1 MSCFYIVKNMENNKL
16 LIENIKEWVSLDN
29 EIRELKKQEKT
40 RKKRQDELS
49 KNLMQIMKS
58 NEIDEFDINKGK
70 IVYKKKNVK
79 KPITKKNLLEIL
91 SKYYNGDLTSATQLN
106 TFIMDNR
113 EETTVETISRTIN
126 S

>member
-1 MSCFYIVKNMENNKL
+1 MENKHL
-16 LIENIKEWVSLDN
+16 LVENIKEWVKMDN

-40 RKKRQDELS
+40 RKKKQDELS
-49 KNLMQIMKS
+49 KKLMEIMKS
-58 NEIDEFDINKGK
+58 NEIDEFDINQGK
-70 IVYKKKNVK
+70 IIYKKKNVK

-91 SKYYNGDLTSATQLN
+91 SKYYNGDLTSASKLN

-113 EETTVETISRTIN
+113 EETIIETITRTMN

>member
-1 MSCFYIVKNMENNKL
+1 MLLYSKNMENKHL
-16 LIENIKEWVSLDN
+16 LIENIKEWVKMDN

-40 RKKRQDELS
+40 RKKKQDELS
-49 KNLMQIMKS
+49 KKLMEIMKS
-58 NEIDEFDINKGK
+58 NEIDEFDINQGK
-70 IVYKKKNVK
+70 IIYKKKNVK

-91 SKYYNGDLTSATQLN
+91 SKYYNGDLTSASKLN

-113 EETTVETISRTIN
+113 EETIIETITRTMN

>member
-1 MSCFYIVKNMENNKL
+1 MENKHL
-16 LIENIKEWVSLDN
+16 LIENIKEWVKMDN

-40 RKKRQDELS
+40 RKKKQDELS
-49 KNLMQIMKS
+49 KKLMEIMKS
-58 NEIDEFDINKGK
+58 NEIDEFDINQGK
-70 IVYKKKNVK
+70 IIYKKKNVK

-91 SKYYNGDLTSATQLN
+91 SKYYNGDLTSASKLN

-113 EETTVETISRTIN
+113 EETIIETITRTMN

>member
-1 MSCFYIVKNMENNKL
+1 MENKHL
-16 LIENIKEWVSLDN
+16 LIENIKEWVKMDN

-40 RKKRQDELS
+40 RKKKQDELS
-49 KNLMQIMKS
+49 KKLMEIMKS
-58 NEIDEFDINKGK
+58 NEIDEVDINQGK
-70 IVYKKKNVK
+70 IIYKKKNVK

-91 SKYYNGDLTSATQLN
+91 SKYYNGDLTSASKLN

-113 EETTVETISRTIN
+113 EETIIETITRTMN

>member
-1 MSCFYIVKNMENNKL
+1 MENKQL
-16 LIENIKEWVSLDN
+16 LIENIKEWVNLDN

-49 KNLMQIMKS
+49 KNLMEIMKS

-70 IVYKKKNVK
+70 IIYKKKNVK

-91 SKYYNGDLTSATQLN
+91 SKYYNGDLTNASKLN

-113 EETTVETISRTIN
+113 EEVIVETISRTIN